1 MTGLFFVFFG
11 FLVSPREGC
20 RELSLVIYFFL
31 ASQCI
36 CQKRE
41 CVKRSAKSALSQPPV
56 LEKNVCIYFYIY
68 ARACVCM
75 LYFILE
81 PVFLMFVSHLY
92 VGESERRGILNHV
105 QFHATILV

>member
-1 MTGLFFVFFG
+1 MQRVESCHLF
-11 FLVSPREGC
+11 
-20 RELSLVIYFFL
+20 FFL

-56 LEKNVCIYFYIY
+56 LEKNVCIYFIY
-68 ARACVCM
+68 MRVHVCVCG
-75 LYFILE
+75 ILCWNQF
-81 PVFLMFVSHLY
+81 FLMFVSHSY